1 MPLALLT
8 VTPPSNPP
16 TTRPCQSALVQRPPF
31 VSSSGQLSLDAVSY
45 HYRYA
50 YLHGFGSSPSS
61 KKGQHLER
69 MFSGFGIE
77 LLVPDLNRPSFS
89 RLSPVAILHE
99 LESLLGRDPSGPRV
113 RLIGSSLG
121 GWLATLFAAQHP
133 TRVDRLMLIAPA
145 FDFGQRWRERLG
157 EAGIERWLADGDAL
171 FPNADGAQVP
181 VHARF
186 LLEACEL
193 PQRPI
198 VPVPTLIL
206 HGVNDDVIPIDSSRR
221 YAREAPQVELIEL
234 PADHALSDHEARV
247 AAEAQRFFELGRA
260 TLD

>member
-1 MPLALLT
+1 MHAKRSAKSSGVPEGAPARPIPQTRMPLALRSIT
-8 VTPPSNPP
+8 APFEPTP
-16 TTRPCQSALVQRPPF
+16 TTRARWFSAHPSCHHRA
-31 VSSSGQLSLDAVSY
+31 QLSLDAVSY

-121 GWLATLFAAQHP
+121 GWLATLFAAEHP
-133 TRVDRLMLIAPA
+133 ALVDRMVLIAPA
-145 FDFGQRWRERLG
+145 FDFGQR
-157 EAGIERWLADGDAL
+157 
-171 FPNADGAQVP
+171 
-181 VHARF
+181 
-186 LLEACEL
+186 
-193 PQRPI
+193 
-198 VPVPTLIL
+198 
-206 HGVNDDVIPIDSSRR
+206 
-221 YAREAPQVELIEL
+221 
-234 PADHALSDHEARV
+234 
-247 AAEAQRFFELGRA
+247 
-260 TLD
+260 